1 MSTSSSLR
9 GKRDSPLCRSRLCH
23 ILAHRPHSVCW
34 KTRNRKLHVKVDIVA
49 DYEQGKLIIFDSLN
63 TLCSDPSVSLNL
75 PGALSSFI
83 SPTVSLLALYH
94 ADIPISTSIMQS
106 TPYSPQPLTVLRY
119 LATTIMVTHALHHV
133 LARKAAR
140 ERSVAEP
147 VFGLEEEV
155 EGVLVGLGSNGP
167 EGLVLEMEYRRKS
180 GRGVRE
186 SYFLPHVSAP
196 TKTGLSTMS
205 STGSGVSRFRETVML
220 LEDHP
225 LYRRPGEDDAKDGAE
240 DEGMDVTFE
249 LGLTE
254 KQRRD
259 REGVVLPYF
268 DAQKG
273 GGEGGRILYDMG
285 VEDDFDEEEDEI

>member
-1 MSTSSSLR
+1 MDVFIPAWKEGFATVQKQLVSHLSTAPTQRELLYYQDQ
-9 GKRDSPLCRSRLCH
+9 KRKWP
-23 ILAHRPHSVCW
+23 RPHRHTTDRS
-34 KTRNRKLHVKVDIVA
+34 
-49 DYEQGKLIIFDSLN
+49 QGKLIIFDSLA
-63 TLCSDPSVSLNL
+63 TLTSDPAISPNL
-75 PGALSSFI
+75 PALLSSFI
-83 SPTVSLLALYH
+83 TPTVSLLSLHH
-94 ADIPISTSIMQS
+94 ADIPISTSISQAS
-106 TPYSPQPLTVLRY
+106 PYSPQPLTVLKY
-119 LATTIMVTHALHHV
+119 LATTIMTTHSLSHV

-147 VFGLEEEV
+147 VFGLEEDV
-155 EGVLVGLGSNGP
+155 EGVLVGLGGNG
-167 EGLVLEMEYRRKS
+167 EDELVLEMEYRRKS

-186 SYFLPHVSAP
+186 WYFVPSSSSPSAAF
-196 TKTGLSTMS
+196 S
-205 STGSGVSRFRETVML
+205 SGAGVSRFRETAVL

-225 LYRRPGEDDAKDGAE
+225 LYRRPEEDEGAKRAE